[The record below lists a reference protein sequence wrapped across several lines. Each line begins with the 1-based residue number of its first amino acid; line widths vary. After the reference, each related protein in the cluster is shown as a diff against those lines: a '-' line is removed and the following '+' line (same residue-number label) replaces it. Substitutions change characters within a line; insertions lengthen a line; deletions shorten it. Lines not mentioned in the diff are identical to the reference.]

1 MSASDLLFGQMIN
14 LDYGL
19 FITPEERDN
28 ATSMPPQD
36 YMIKLLAIQDSLI
49 KAANYQILSLDTI
62 HVSSMSGKQYEFAI
76 DSFVLVRYR
85 KSGPPSRLHTIWRG
99 PLRVLKH
106 KGSQYTLFDLITKKE
121 KVYHISD
128 MKPFIFD
135 ALHTNPQDV
144 ARHDY
149 LEHFVEAVL
158 EHRGNPALKFTMKFR
173 IKWLTYDDS
182 RNSWEPYSNLLDVDI
197 LHDYLSRHNLAKLIP
212 KKFSSAKAT

>member
-19 FITPEERDN
+19 FITPEEREN
-28 ATSMPPQD
+28 STSMPLQD

-49 KAANYQILSLDTI
+49 KAANKRMLSLDKI
-62 HVSSMSGKQYEFAI
+62 HLSSKSGKQYKFAI

-106 KGSQYTLFDLITKKE
+106 KDSQYTLFDLITKKE

-128 MKPFIFD
+128 MKPFIYD
-135 ALHTNPQDV
+135 PLHTNPQDV
-144 ARHDY
+144 ARRDY

-158 EHRGNPALKFTMKFR
+158 DHRGNPALKSTMEFE

-182 RNSWEPYSNLLDVDI
+182 WNTWEPYSNLRDVDV

-212 KKFSSAKAT
+212 KKFRFAKAT